1 MTAQGPKKKQH
12 YLPCCYLQFFAKKPK
27 GRKSRIHLFDGKRSI
42 DVDVESQG
50 YKKYTYSE
58 KDPESAEYFF
68 RYNFEDGYPII
79 AKKITT
85 GKMLTSEERKD
96 LLIFALVTR
105 FRSPSYVIRTG
116 EERIDAFEHI
126 MGSACNEIEAIR
138 PEDWLPQNVH
148 NHLTRIHEKYSL
160 QLLKLPIRIFISENP
175 VIIYMHNDVFG
186 VMILMPISP
195 EHMAVFYQQEHLSCK
210 ETVTKKDVEHLLI
223 SQRQSRIKNLYYPID
238 LTKACRP
245 DKELPAPAENLSEV
259 TAGKVV
265 GASGFRVGQMGA
277 FSDSR

>member
-1 MTAQGPKKKQH
+1 M
-12 YLPCCYLQFFAKKPK
+12 
-27 GRKSRIHLFDGKRSI
+27 GK
-42 DVDVESQG
+42 DPL
-50 YKKYTYSE
+50 YTYSE

-138 PEDWLPQNVH
+138 PECKQRTKIRPLSGA
-148 NHLTRIHEKYSL
+148 KSG
-160 QLLKLPIRIFISENP
+160 QLIGDR
-175 VIIYMHNDVFG
+175 
-186 VMILMPISP
+186 
-195 EHMAVFYQQEHLSCK
+195 A
-210 ETVTKKDVEHLLI
+210 
-223 SQRQSRIKNLYYPID
+223 
-238 LTKACRP
+238 
-245 DKELPAPAENLSEV
+245 
-259 TAGKVV
+259 
-265 GASGFRVGQMGA
+265 
-277 FSDSR
+277 